1 MPYEI
6 DIADGAMVLLDQDG
20 NSYECVTITGPRA
33 AKRTIQAWAAKYTLD
48 VGEAYQRLTQHFSAE
63 QET

>member
-6 DIADGAMVLLDQDG
+6 DIVDGAMVLFDRDG
-20 NSYECVTITGPRA
+20 NSYECVMLTDLRA
-33 AKRTIQAWAAKYTLD
+33 AKRTIPTWAAKYTLD
-48 VGEAYQRLTQHFSAE
+48 VGDAYQRLTQHFSAE